1 MLAQCHTVPVLN
13 RTFLTM
19 PLILDLGLILF
30 VYNGSFIGNYLVSK
44 RFLQRAEPGIP
55 LSQRMNNVLPVLTHI
70 GFAQGTFSSKAIN
83 NETNLL
89 HTMWIH

>member
-1 MLAQCHTVPVLN
+1 
-13 RTFLTM
+13 M

-55 LSQRMNNVLPVLTHI
+55 LSQRMNNVLPVLTYSI
-70 GFAQGTFSSKAIN
+70 
-83 NETNLL
+83 LDL
-89 HTMWIH
+89 HKEHFHQKL